1 LYCIQALDLDD
12 SQRNAADSQRD
23 LFGEMGAAREG
34 GEPGRED
41 GEPVREDGEPVRE
54 DGEMADGQGNGSVV
68 DNRGLDRD

>member
-1 LYCIQALDLDD
+1 MYCLQALDLDD

-41 GEPVREDGEPVRE
+41 GEPVREDGE
-54 DGEMADGQGNGSVV
+54 MADGQGNGSVV

>member
-1 LYCIQALDLDD
+1 MYCLQALDLDD

-41 GEPVREDGEPVRE
+41 GEPVREDGE
-54 DGEMADGQGNGSVV
+54 MADGQGNGSVV
-68 DNRGLDRD
+68 YNRGLDRD